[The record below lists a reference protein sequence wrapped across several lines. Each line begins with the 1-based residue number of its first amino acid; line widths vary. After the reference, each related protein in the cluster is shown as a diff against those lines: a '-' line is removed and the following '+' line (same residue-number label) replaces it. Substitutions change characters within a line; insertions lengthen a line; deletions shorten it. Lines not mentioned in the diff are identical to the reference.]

1 MKRVAT
7 QTTTRTLAD
16 LLRAA
21 DRHQPV
27 TITAL
32 KQERDADNRP
42 TGRLVETV
50 RTIEIYDIHTTRV
63 GHILICSVD
72 RATGERRTFRADR
85 ITAYTVH
92 RHMGYITDTPLPAI
106 TVAVDGADPEQRPA
120 TPGEVIARELSRDD
134 DDYALDDYTALAL
147 AA

>member
-1 MKRVAT
+1 MRRTAT

-32 KQERDADNRP
+32 KQEWDETGRP

-50 RTIEIYDIHTTRV
+50 RTIEIYDIHTTGA
-63 GHILICSVD
+63 GHIID
-72 RATGERRTFRADR
+72 RATGEQRSWRLDR

-92 RHMGYITDTPLPAI
+92 RHMSYITDTPLPAI